1 MRYFYSDSGINDLSL
16 SVDCI
21 VPPVGL
27 LFYNV
32 LKIATI
38 EEKMG
43 LDGRDYMRDRN
54 WNRGTNGPSR
64 KGKLL
69 VYPAPHSFLKKLFV
83 FAAAI
88 LVLTSFFKHFL
99 PDQITSKWKA
109 VFQSSSQVAPL
120 PPTGNVTLYQL
131 GQSAP
136 AVASFK
142 VTAKP
147 SRAGISHLVKLVDV
161 GSGQPVLSVF
171 VRSGESA
178 DLKVPLGSYK
188 INIATGEQ
196 WYGETKLFG
205 KKMVVE
211 QGMRPLVFYA
221 EQNSIMGQT
230 LTLDNVIDGNYPTRP
245 LTADDF

>member
-1 MRYFYSDSGINDLSL
+1 
-16 SVDCI
+16 
-21 VPPVGL
+21 
-27 LFYNV
+27 
-32 LKIATI
+32 
-38 EEKMG
+38 MG
-43 LDGRDYMRDRN
+43 LDDRDYMHDRN
-54 WNRGTNGPSR
+54 RNQRANGPWR
-64 KGKLL
+64 NGKLL
-69 VYPAPHSFLKKLFV
+69 VQPAPHSFLKKVLV

-88 LVLTSFFKHFL
+88 LVLTSFFKHFP
-99 PDQITSKWKA
+99 PDQITAKWKA
-109 VFQSSSQVAPL
+109 VFQSATQVPPL
-120 PPTGNVTLYQL
+120 PATGNVTLYQL

-147 SRAGISHLVKLVDV
+147 SRAGVSHLVKLVDV

-205 KKMVVE
+205 KKMVVT
-211 QGMRPLVFYA
+211 QGMTPMVFYA
-221 EQNSIMGQT
+221 EQNSITGHT
-230 LTLDNVIDGNYPTRP
+230 LTLDDVIAGNYPTRP
-245 LTADDF
+245 LAADDF